1 MKHDLW
7 ALFLLSAFMIAGGFC
22 SYALLALII
31 KAVELI
37 Q

>member
-7 ALFLLSAFMIAGGFC
+7 ALFLLSAFMIGGGFC

-31 KAVELI
+31 KIGELI
-37 Q
+37 

>member
-7 ALFLLSAFMIAGGFC
+7 ALFLLSVFMIAGGFC

-31 KAVELI
+31 KVGGLI
-37 Q
+37 L

>member
-7 ALFLLSAFMIAGGFC
+7 ALFLLSAFMIAGVFC

-31 KAVELI
+31 KVGGFI
-37 Q
+37 

>member
-7 ALFLLSAFMIAGGFC
+7 ALFLLCAFMIAGGFC
-22 SYALLALII
+22 SFALISLI
-31 KAVELI
+31 VKVGELI

>member
-7 ALFLLSAFMIAGGFC
+7 ALFLLCAFMIAGGFC

-31 KAVELI
+31 KVGGLI
-37 Q
+37 L

>member
-31 KAVELI
+31 KVGEFI

>member
-7 ALFLLSAFMIAGGFC
+7 ALFLLGAFMIAGGFC

-31 KAVELI
+31 KVGGLI
-37 Q
+37 L